1 MTIAATVNAEVD
13 AILDA
18 AMKPPTRQDGRRI
31 NHAHCVYCT
40 VVVGESMWHGDEVLG
55 LIEEWEGYGVMPE
68 GPVCL
73 ECLSD
78 YGRVRAAWEWDMQR
92 HPRRMTEFRLRR
104 RGRMRIR
111 SIQTPQEQAAEIK
124 ELYVGQGMTQ
134 TAIAAEMRIA
144 RSTVRRRM
152 IDFGIESQPRPRG
165 PMQIPSTVDTE

>member
-1 MTIAATVNAEVD
+1 MSVAATVNAEVD

-18 AMKPPTRQDGRRI
+18 AMKPPPRQDGRRI

-78 YGRVRAAWEWDMQR
+78 YGRVRAAWER
-92 HPRRMTEFRLRR
+92 EIHKKSPARKAAIRMR
-104 RGRMRIR
+104 RGAQMWRSGNEPTPEQQAEEIR
-111 SIQTPQEQAAEIK
+111 SLYIDLGLSQETVAQRLHLSK
-124 ELYVGQGMTQ
+124 ST
-134 TAIAAEMRIA
+134 IAK
-144 RSTVRRRM
+144 RM
-152 IDFGIESQPRPRG
+152 KRFGIKSRPQCLHGSR
-165 PMQIPSTVDTE
+165 SV